1 MIKYNFNIN
10 SHPYQVEVENIQ
22 DGKAKVCVN
31 GQEYEVLIEGGA
43 PAQVTRSAK
52 SAEGIGIQPSAVAL
66 TGPVGAA
73 ASGEASGSVGTVSS
87 IGPKCPGA
95 AVPQGQTGIPAPLP
109 GTITEVLVGP
119 GQSVKKGERVLVLES
134 MKIGNDITSPCDGT
148 VKEILVSQGDS
159 VQEDDILVII
169 G

>member
-52 SAEGIGIQPSAVAL
+52 SAKGIGIQTNATAQTAVGMQ
-66 TGPVGAA
+66 TGPVGAN
-73 ASGEASGSVGTVSS
+73 GS
-87 IGPKCPGA
+87 IGPKGQA

-119 GQSVKKGERVLVLES
+119 GQNVKKGERVLVLES
-134 MKIGNDITSPCDGT
+134 MKIGNDITSPCDGA
-148 VKEILVSQGDS
+148 VKEILVTQGDS

>member
-43 PAQVTRSAK
+43 PAEVKRGVK
-52 SAEGIGIQPSAVAL
+52 PAEGIGLQPSATA
-66 TGPVGAA
+66 PFN
-73 ASGEASGSVGTVSS
+73 SDGSVGTSSS
-87 IGPKCPGA
+87 IGPKGPA

-119 GQSVKKGERVLVLES
+119 GQSVKKGERILVLES
-134 MKIGNDITSPCDGT
+134 MKIGNDITSPRDGI
-148 VKEILVSQGDS
+148 VKEILVIQGDS

>member
-43 PAQVTRSAK
+43 PAQVKRSAK
-52 SAEGIGIQPSAVAL
+52 TDEGIGLQTSTAVPAS
-66 TGPVGAA
+66 PAA
-73 ASGEASGSVGTVSS
+73 QIAPARQAVSVGVA
-87 IGPKCPGA
+87 GPSGA
-95 AVPQGQTGIPAPLP
+95 AVPKGQTGIPAPLP
-109 GTITEVLVGP
+109 GTITEVLVRS
-119 GQSVKKGERVLVLES
+119 GQSVIKGERVLVLES
-134 MKIGNDITSPCDGT
+134 MKIGNDITSPRDGV

>member
-43 PAQVTRSAK
+43 PAEVKRSVK
-52 SAEGIGIQPSAVAL
+52 PAEGIGIQPFAPAQTAVGMQ
-66 TGPVGAA
+66 TGPAGAN
-73 ASGEASGSVGTVSS
+73 GS
-87 IGPKCPGA
+87 IGPKGPA

-119 GQSVKKGERVLVLES
+119 GQSVKKGERILVLES
-134 MKIGNDITSPCDGT
+134 MKIGNDITSPRDGI
-148 VKEILVSQGDS
+148 VKEILVIQGDS

>member
-1 MIKYNFNIN
+1 MIKYNFKIN

-43 PAQVTRSAK
+43 PAQVKRFAK
-52 SAEGIGIQPSAVAL
+52 SAEGIGIQPNTAAAVNSA
-66 TGPVGAA
+66 GPSGAA
-73 ASGEASGSVGTVSS
+73 ASNGSVSA
-87 IGPKCPGA
+87 IGPKGPGT
-95 AVPQGQTGIPAPLP
+95 AVPQGQAGIPAPLP
-109 GTITEVLVGP
+109 GTVTEVLVSP
-119 GQSVKKGERVLVLES
+119 GQSIKKGERVLVLES
-134 MKIGNDITSPCDGT
+134 MKIGNDITSPCDGA
-148 VKEILVSQGDS
+148 VKEILVTQGDS